1 MKKIY
6 MGKRTQL
13 PEIQLH
19 TYAVY
24 SGDVLST
31 LIEKYPL
38 LDKLLIETSNL
49 ATEKSKIGYYAAL
62 SDQLTKELGGT
73 K

>member
-6 MGKRTQL
+6 MGKRIQL

-38 LDKLLIETSNL
+38 LDKLLIEISNL
-49 ATEKSKIGYYAAL
+49 ATEQSIVGYYAAL
-62 SDQLTKELGGT
+62 SDHFIKVLGGS
-73 K
+73 